1 MTITEA
7 LAEIKTINARVVK
20 RLESIGPYVLR
31 DSRIL
36 DPLSKDGGS
45 AAFIAS
51 ELQAVRDLTIRSIS
65 LRTAIQKAN
74 LEKTIS
80 VNGES
85 RTVAEWLTWRREH
98 SETQKSFTNMLIRNI
113 ASARDKFKEKVGI
126 VDLQNKPVGATI
138 GELIVNLDEK
148 WLLGE
153 SDRLEKTLGDLDGQ
167 LSLFN
172 ARTEVEI

>member
-20 RLESIGPYVLR
+20 RLEAIGPYVLR
-31 DSRIL
+31 DSRIR
-36 DPLSKDGGS
+36 DPLEKDGGS
-45 AAFIAS
+45 ASFIAS
-51 ELQAVRDLTIRSIS
+51 ELQAARDLTTRAIA
-65 LRTAIQKAN
+65 LRTSIQKAN
-74 LEKTIS
+74 LAQSLS

-98 SETQKSFTNMLIRNI
+98 SATQKSFTDNMLRSIGN
-113 ASARDKFKEKVGI
+113 ARDKFRKEGGVTA
-126 VDLQNKPVGATI
+126 LQNKPSGVQE
-138 GELIVNLDEK
+138 GELVVNVDEK

-153 SDRLEKTLGDLDGQ
+153 SDRLEKVLGDLDGQ

-172 ARTEVEI
+172 ARTEVAV